1 MATTPKKTAAPARKA
16 AVARKAPAAARKA
29 APAKPV
35 VAKPAASLPAPQ
47 AAKPVAT
54 PAAAKPAK
62 VDKTDKRKKPK
73 MVRDSFTMPK
83 DEYAVIEALKE
94 RALRVGAAAKKSELL
109 RAGIKALAALSD
121 AAFLAAVKAVPTLKT
136 GRPAKD

>member
-1 MATTPKKTAAPARKA
+1 MATAPKKTATP
-16 AVARKAPAAARKA
+16 ARKA

-35 VAKPAASLPAPQ
+35 AAKPLIAKAV
-47 AAKPVAT
+47 AAKPVKT
-54 PAAAKPAK
+54 
-62 VDKTDKRKKPK
+62 DKTDKVDKRKKPK

-83 DEYAVIEALKE
+83 DEYAVIETLKQ
-94 RALRVGAAAKKSELL
+94 RAVRVGAAAKKSELL